1 MDAEDREID
10 LRVQSFSEPR
20 ELNLSGLL
28 HRLLSALNNSAMHS
42 TKVANGA
49 TFKYFSNYT
58 GSDSHVR

>member
-20 ELNLSGLL
+20 EPNLGGLL
-28 HRLLSALNNSAMHS
+28 HRLLSALNDNAVHS

-49 TFKYFSNYT
+49 TFKSFSNYT